1 MLRAP
6 DALRQSYKGPSPIRK
21 HSHLGTY
28 SWPMP
33 RLLEESYGGG
43 RFVMGEVP
51 LYGGLIDCEVV
62 PAILH
67 GKGPTPSAASF
78 ILGS

>member
-1 MLRAP
+1 VPITVLTDLLRGP
-6 DALRQSYKGPSPIRK
+6 DALRQSYRGPSPIRK
-21 HSHLGTY
+21 DAHLGPC

-51 LYGGLIDCEVV
+51 LY
-62 PAILH
+62 A
-67 GKGPTPSAASF
+67 SAVLTAF
-78 ILGS
+78 